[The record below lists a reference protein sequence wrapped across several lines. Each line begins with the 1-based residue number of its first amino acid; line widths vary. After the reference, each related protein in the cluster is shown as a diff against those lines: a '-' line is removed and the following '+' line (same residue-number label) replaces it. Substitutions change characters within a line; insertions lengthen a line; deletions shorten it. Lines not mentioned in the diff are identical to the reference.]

1 MMEESSSSFCKQ
13 RNEGS
18 EMLVNYLKVLKE
30 SGRGYM
36 KITFELLSDVLL
48 PSYCVVYTNLST
60 YYMWPVGRKD
70 KEKPS
75 RQLLELLKF
84 KLFIMSLA
92 LHNILEFHGKNSSEI
107 RDASTCSSG
116 ENHRMSSRVTLFFQA
131 SYLRRRT

>member
-1 MMEESSSSFCKQ
+1 
-13 RNEGS
+13 
-18 EMLVNYLKVLKE
+18 MLVNYLKVLKE

-36 KITFELLSDVLL
+36 KITFDLLPNFLL
-48 PSYCVVYTNLST
+48 PSYCVVYANLST

-84 KLFIMSLA
+84 KLFIISLA
-92 LHNILEFHGKNSSEI
+92 LHNILEFLGKNSSEI

-116 ENHRMSSRVTLFFQA
+116 ENHRMSSCVTLFFQA
-131 SYLRRRT
+131 SYLF